1 MIWYTQ
7 MRTNAA
13 VATRTARGDAAAVEV
28 LGPETEVGTGVII
41 ETGKEMTLEGKV
53 NTDTETIIDDDES
66 AQMGGVDMIP
76 KYQELCLF
84 PSDR

>member
-1 MIWYTQ
+1 
-7 MRTNAA
+7 
-13 VATRTARGDAAAVEV
+13 
-28 LGPETEVGTGVII
+28 
-41 ETGKEMTLEGKV
+41 MTLEGKV